1 MSKRIRK
8 LLSTALALTLLL
20 AAAAFAQAE
29 NTELEPY
36 HIKWYIT
43 GPMPQPGAD
52 RVMARV
58 NELLE
63 PINATLEMV
72 STDFG
77 NYVQKMQL
85 VISAGE
91 PFDLCYT
98 SNWSLPFYATANSG
112 AFLALN
118 DYLETY
124 CPTILETL
132 PSVGWTA
139 ASIHGGIY
147 AIPNLQIWAKAEGFV
162 IRKDIADKYGFDVSV
177 LADTYDMATIEPL
190 LAAIQA
196 NESPEI
202 IPIGLCAGRG
212 IYSNHNH
219 EEIGGPQLPGVVK
232 LYDDTCTVINQFTD
246 EAFVYTMNLARDWYL
261 KGYVV
266 PDAAVLGDM
275 YAQQKAGLVATTG
288 EGAWKPGGDVVAK
301 QQMGGRDIYDIRVS
315 DPYMT
320 NAMLISTMT
329 AVSATSQNPE
339 RALMFYDM
347 IFSSKELYNT
357 ITLGMENV
365 DYKFNEDGTASTIP
379 NSGYD
384 VSTYGWEFGNQF
396 NQYVMEGQ
404 PLDVWEQTI
413 ELNNTAKASPLIGWT
428 FDPEPIAAE
437 IAAVSAVT
445 GEYNR
450 LLLTGSVDP
459 ETVYPEFLAK
469 LDAAGAQKIIEE
481 EQRQIDAWKAGQ

>member
-1 MSKRIRK
+1 MRQWMLKILAFSV
-8 LLSTALALTLLL
+8 ALAMLLGM
-20 AAAAFAQAE
+20 AGCAVAQSA
-29 NTELEPY
+29 ELEPY

-43 GPMPQPGAD
+43 GPMPQPGEE

-72 STDFG
+72 ATDFG

-85 VISAGE
+85 VISSGE

-98 SNWSLPFYATANSG
+98 SNWSLPFYATANNG

-118 DYLETY
+118 EYLPTY

-132 PSVGWTA
+132 PEVGWTA
-139 ASIHGGIY
+139 ASIHGNIY

-162 IRKDIADKYGFDVSV
+162 IRKDFADKYNFDVSI
-177 LADTYDMATIEPL
+177 LDESDDMATIEPL
-190 LAAIQA
+190 LAAIKE

-246 EAFVYTMNLARDWYL
+246 EAFTYTMNLARDWYL

-275 YAQQKAGLVATTG
+275 YAQQKAGLIATTG
-288 EGAWKPGGDVVAK
+288 EGAWKPGGDIVAK
-301 QQMGGRDIYDIRVS
+301 QQMGGRDIYDVQVS
-315 DPYMT
+315 DAYMT

-329 AVSATSQNPE
+329 AVSASSPDPK

-347 IFSSKELYNT
+347 MFSSKELFNT
-357 ITLGMENV
+357 ITLGLEGV
-365 DYKFNEDGTASTIP
+365 DYKFNEDGTVSTIP

-404 PLDVWEQTI
+404 SLDVWEQTI
-413 ELNNTAKASPLIGWT
+413 ALNSSAKPSPLIGWT
-428 FDPEPIAAE
+428 FDPEPIQAE

-445 GEYNR
+445 GEYTK
-450 LLLTGSVDP
+450 LLLT
-459 ETVYPEFLAK
+459 
-469 LDAAGAQKIIEE
+469 
-481 EQRQIDAWKAGQ
+481 